1 MLSLK
6 NIKTETIL
14 RVMMRKIEFEGDTMK
29 LYISDDGKL
38 IEKDVVEKGWRE
50 VLVENEGKCY
60 LIEVITIER
69 LNGEYR
75 YSAEIGEVMTLDQST
90 IIADSVAKERVIE
103 LLLKVDVSWITGLT
117 PINLDTMF
125 SNTFP
130 HLSKIE
136 NWVCIFAD

>member
-1 MLSLK
+1 M
-6 NIKTETIL
+6 N
-14 RVMMRKIEFEGDTMK
+14 
-29 LYISDDGKL
+29 LYISDDGEL
-38 IEKDVVEKGWRE
+38 IEKDIVEKGWRE
-50 VLVENEGKCY
+50 VIVEIEGKHY

-75 YSAEIGEVMTLDQST
+75 YSVESGEVMTLDQST

-130 HLSKIE
+130 YLSKIE

>member
-50 VLVENEGKCY
+50 VLVENEGRCY

-75 YSAEIGEVMTLDQST
+75 YSV
-90 IIADSVAKERVIE
+90 
-103 LLLKVDVSWITGLT
+103 
-117 PINLDTMF
+117 
-125 SNTFP
+125 
-130 HLSKIE
+130 
-136 NWVCIFAD
+136 

>member
-1 MLSLK
+1 M
-6 NIKTETIL
+6 N
-14 RVMMRKIEFEGDTMK
+14 
-29 LYISDDGKL
+29 LYISDDSEL

-60 LIEVITIER
+60 LIEVITIEW

-75 YSAEIGEVMTLDQST
+75 YSAESGEVMTLDQST
-90 IIADSVAKERVIE
+90 IIADSVAQERVIE

-125 SNTFP
+125 SNTFTY
-130 HLSKIE
+130 LSKIE